1 VSLTSGAPKFDIL
14 GLSDVDVDADVDA
27 RVGDLCAERADS
39 GACSTMVEGVAS
51 PDDRYA
57 PTMRLA
63 IADSEASAARVLRRF
78 IVIVLPSKRNQERA
92 LRSLA

>member
-1 VSLTSGAPKFDIL
+1 
-14 GLSDVDVDADVDA
+14 
-27 RVGDLCAERADS
+27 
-39 GACSTMVEGVAS
+39 MVEGVAS

-63 IADSEASAARVLRRF
+63 IADSESAAARVLRRF